1 MKDNLENI
9 FKTKKEEF
17 DFAEPNIGHFDRFEA
32 KLKGND
38 SSKVVKKTP
47 WHWMAFA
54 ASILL
59 LIGFWLGKQNG
70 SDSLDLADVSPKME
84 ETQNFYL
91 AAIHKEIEVIK
102 GQKTPENK
110 KIIDDAFDQLK
121 ILETSYQKLTVEL
134 KESNED
140 KRVIYAMIANFQ
152 NRLEVLQNLMLQLE
166 EFENYKEIS
175 IKDKM
180 V

>member
-17 DFAEPNIGHFDRFEA
+17 DFAEPNMGHFDRFEE
-32 KLKGND
+32 KLKQNK
-38 SSKVVKKTP
+38 STVVVKKTS
-47 WHWMAFA
+47 WHWVAVA
-54 ASILL
+54 ASVLL
-59 LIGFWLGKQNG
+59 LFGFWLGKQNASKG
-70 SDSLDLADVSPKME
+70 YELADVSPKME

-91 AAIHKEIEVIK
+91 ATINKEIVDIK
-102 GQKTPENK
+102 SQKTPENQ

-121 ILETSYQKLTVEL
+121 ILEISYQKLTIEL

-152 NRLEVLQNLMLQLE
+152 NRLEVLQNLMFQLE
-166 EFENYKEIS
+166 EFESYKEIS
-175 IKDKM
+175 AKEKM